1 MQSGFESFSLL
12 QIPRSGNNHADSLTT
27 LATSSAQSLPRVILV
42 EDLCKPTEIKR
53 KLVCIHQIKVGPS
66 WMDSIVLFL
75 KEDILPERKSKADK
89 IQRKAYH
96 FWLFEDQKLYKCSFS
111 GPYLLCI
118 HPNAV
123 ELLQKNYMKGFV
135 ADPYITG
142 PSLRDIG
149 GRMYKRKHKST

>member
-1 MQSGFESFSLL
+1 M
-12 QIPRSGNNHADSLTT
+12 
-27 LATSSAQSLPRVILV
+27 
-42 EDLCKPTEIKR
+42 KR
-53 KLVCIHQIKVGPS
+53 EMVHIHKIRVGPS

-149 GRMYKRKHKST
+149 GQICKGNHKNM